1 MKLYGEMNDET
12 EPIPV
17 VPDPRAGG
25 RHARPA
31 RPESPAAPDRS
42 GQSSG
47 RTRREPPPGR
57 SSNRRTPA
65 TDPARNPAEA
75 GRPARAGGSRPSGS
89 TGATRRVSGTRAEGP
104 GDPGTGAT
112 RRVGAARK
120 DDRGAETGA
129 TRRASRSRKT
139 VAAEEDSAAGRHTRT
154 GAAAAVDLADQP
166 TEQYA
171 PATPNRRTRRA
182 RQRRPGKAERAA
194 RIAGRLV
201 AAVTAVV
208 VVSGTGFAYYTERS
222 LDRGFTRSSVISAE
236 DAAALDGDMNILLIG
251 LDTRKDQNGNDLP
264 KDILDQLHAGDGTE
278 GGYNANSLIL
288 VHIPKDLKKVTA
300 FSIPRD
306 DYVAVNGIPGYD
318 HAKIKEAYGLKKAYA
333 EQKLENQGVKD
344 KIELEHKG
352 REAGRE
358 SIVQTV
364 KQLTGV
370 PINRFAEVS
379 LVGFYHI
386 ANILGG
392 VDVCLNQP
400 VNDEYYSG
408 AVFPAGPQHLDAA
421 NALAF
426 VRQRHELQNGDL
438 DRTHRQQA
446 FLTSVAK
453 QLKDSGTLTNVG
465 KLQQL
470 ISAAQEDIVLSEG
483 WNLLDF
489 AQTLGKA
496 GSIPIEFQTL
506 PVKAYQTV
514 DGQEVNIIDPALI
527 KKTVRAAFGVQAP
540 SPAEP
545 RTTPTSTVD
554 VVNSGGPDGMARKVS
569 TALSDKGFPQGQV
582 GNAAAYTD
590 GSSSVVYYGAGA
602 DADATQAADMLGG
615 LPTAPS
621 KSVQSGHVKIVVG
634 ADFSMPEELTSGETS
649 TGTGTSSGYGST
661 TAGSSATS
669 ALGAT
674 ATGDPAPD
682 SGKPVT
688 TSIGSDIPCVN

>member
-1 MKLYGEMNDET
+1 M
-12 EPIPV
+12 
-17 VPDPRAGG
+17 
-25 RHARPA
+25 
-31 RPESPAAPDRS
+31 
-42 GQSSG
+42 
-47 RTRREPPPGR
+47 
-57 SSNRRTPA
+57 
-65 TDPARNPAEA
+65 
-75 GRPARAGGSRPSGS
+75 
-89 TGATRRVSGTRAEGP
+89 
-104 GDPGTGAT
+104 
-112 RRVGAARK
+112 
-120 DDRGAETGA
+120 
-129 TRRASRSRKT
+129 
-139 VAAEEDSAAGRHTRT
+139 
-154 GAAAAVDLADQP
+154 P

-171 PATPNRRTRRA
+171 PATPSRRSRRA
-182 RQRRPGKAERAA
+182 QRRPSKAQRAGQ
-194 RIAGRLV
+194 IAGRLL
-201 AAVTAVV
+201 AAATAVI

-222 LDRGFTRSSVISAE
+222 LDQGFTRSNVISAE
-236 DAAALDGDMNILLIG
+236 DAAALDGDLNILLIG

-264 KDILDQLHAGDGTE
+264 KNILDQLHAGDGTE

-306 DYVAVNGIPGYD
+306 DYVAVSGIPGYD

-379 LVGFYHI
+379 LVGFYDI
-386 ANILGG
+386 ATILGG
-392 VDVCLNQP
+392 VDVCLNAP

-421 NALAF
+421 NALSF

-470 ISAAQEDIVLSEG
+470 VSAAQEDIVLSEG

-506 PVKAYQTV
+506 PVKAYQTI
-514 DGQEVNIIDPALI
+514 DGQEVNIVDPAAI

-540 SPAEP
+540 QPTTPA
-545 RTTPTSTVD
+545 TTPTSTVD
-554 VVNSGGPDGMARKVS
+554 VVNSGGATGMAGKVS
-569 TALSDKGFPQGQV
+569 TALAAKGFTKGEV

-590 GSSSVVYYGAGA
+590 GSSSVVYYGTGA
-602 DADATQAADMLGG
+602 DTDATQAADLLGG
-615 LPTAPS
+615 LPAAPS
-621 KSVQSGHVKIVVG
+621 KNVQPGHVKIVVG
-634 ADFSMPEELTSGETS
+634 ADFAMPEELTGGTTPSGTS
-649 TGTGTSSGYGST
+649 GTGSSGSTATSGLSAAGATGTGEPS
-661 TAGSSATS
+661 
-669 ALGAT
+669 
-674 ATGDPAPD
+674 PD
-682 SGKPVT
+682 SGKPLT